1 VMVDTKGPEMKTG
14 SLKEGKAIELRMGQP
29 FMIVIDTA
37 MEGDA
42 TRVSTNY
49 AALCDTV
56 IVGSRIL
63 IGDNGALECEVT
75 EVQEIGVKVIIKN
88 NFFLREKMTLSLP
101 GAHLD
106 LPVLTDKDEIDIIQ
120 WACPNHEFVTMVG
133 VSLVRTAENIETV
146 RNKLRGIEGG
156 ENMKLIAKIENLEG
170 LKNFEEI
177 LAVSDG
183 VMIMRQ

>member
-1 VMVDTKGPEMKTG
+1 MVDTKGPEMKTG

-75 EVQEIGVKVIIKN
+75 EVQEVSCFYSIRAK
-88 NFFLREKMTLSLP
+88 LMYL
-101 GAHLD
+101 
-106 LPVLTDKDEIDIIQ
+106 
-120 WACPNHEFVTMVG
+120 FVHC
-133 VSLVRTAENIETV
+133 
-146 RNKLRGIEGG
+146 
-156 ENMKLIAKIENLEG
+156 
-170 LKNFEEI
+170 
-177 LAVSDG
+177 
-183 VMIMRQ
+183 Q